1 MSLEEIVAKQWEEAT
16 IQDNFIFSKTME
28 LYPDICKKLIE
39 LILKIKVKSLHY
51 PEREKT
57 IETRLDSKGVRLDV
71 YVEDEENRSFDIE
84 MQIADSDNISKRM
97 RYYQSLIDG
106 DKLKHGEHY
115 SALGE
120 SYIIFICPF
129 DKFKGGRHIYKF
141 RERCDED
148 FKLTLDDGAFKIFL
162 NTKGTLDDV
171 DTELKSFLD
180 YVDKGIISGEI
191 AKEVDNAV
199 SEVKIN
205 KRARLSFMT
214 FEMYMREMKMDA
226 HAEGRAEGR
235 TEERFQMVKNLL
247 LASTPI
253 ECIMKAT
260 GWSEEKILQIEKDL
274 KNPAE

>member
-1 MSLEEIVAKQWEEAT
+1 MTLEEIVAKQWEEAT
-16 IQDNFIFSKTME
+16 IRDNFIFSKTME
-28 LYPDICKKLIE
+28 LYPHICKKLIE

-51 PEREKT
+51 PEREKV
-57 IETRLDSKGVRLDV
+57 IENRLDSKGVRLDV

-97 RYYQSLIDG
+97 RYYQGLIDG

-148 FKLTLDDGAFKIFL
+148 FNLTLDDGAFKIFL

-171 DTELKSFLD
+171 DAELKSFLD

-191 AKEVDNAV
+191 AKEIDTAV

-205 KRARLSFMT
+205 KKARLSFMT
-214 FEMYMREMKMDA
+214 FEMYMRERLMDA
-226 HAEGRAEGR
+226 LA
-235 TEERFQMVKNLL
+235 EERFKTVKNLL
-247 LASTPI
+247 LAKTPI
-253 ECIMKAT
+253 EYIKVAT
-260 GWSEEKILQIEKDL
+260 GWSEEKILQLEKEL
-274 KNPAE
+274 KNSAE

>member
-1 MSLEEIVAKQWEEAT
+1 MTLEEIVAKQWEEAT

-28 LYPDICKKLIE
+28 LYPHICKKLIE
-39 LILKIKVKSLHY
+39 SLHY
-51 PEREKT
+51 PEREKV
-57 IETRLDSKGVRLDV
+57 IENRLDSKGVRLDV

-97 RYYQSLIDG
+97 RYYQGLIDG

-129 DKFKGGRHIYKF
+129 DKFKMGRHIYKF

-148 FKLTLDDGAFKIFL
+148 FNLTLDDGAFKIFL

-171 DTELKSFLD
+171 DAELKSFLD

-191 AKEVDNAV
+191 AKEIDNAV

-214 FEMYMREMKMDA
+214 FEMYLKEIKMDA
-226 HAEGRAEGR
+226 RAEGIKTGRAE
-235 TEERFQMVKNLL
+235 ERFEMIKNFL
-247 LASTPI
+247 LAKTPI
-253 ECIMKAT
+253 EYIKTAT
-260 GWSEEKILQIEKDL
+260 GWSEEKILQVEKEL
-274 KNPAE
+274 KNSAE

>member
-1 MSLEEIVAKQWEEAT
+1 MTLEEQVAKQWEEAT

-51 PEREKT
+51 PEREKS

-106 DKLKHGEHY
+106 DKLKRGEHY
-115 SALGE
+115 SVLGE

-129 DKFKGGRHIYKF
+129 DKFKCGRHIYKF

-148 FKLTLDDGAFKIFL
+148 YKLTLDDGAFKIFL

-171 DTELKSFLD
+171 DAELKSFLD

-205 KRARLSFMT
+205 KRARLSYMT

-226 HAEGRAEGR
+226 RKEGRL
-235 TEERFQMVKNLL
+235 EERFQMVKNLI

-253 ECIMKAT
+253 EYIKTAT
-260 GWSEEKILQIEKDL
+260 GWSEEKILQFEKEL

>member
-1 MSLEEIVAKQWEEAT
+1 M
-16 IQDNFIFSKTME
+16 
-28 LYPDICKKLIE
+28 
-39 LILKIKVKSLHY
+39 KSLHY
-51 PEREKT
+51 PEREKS
-57 IETRLDSKGVRLDV
+57 IETRQDAKGVRLDV

-106 DKLKHGEHY
+106 DKLKRGEHY

-148 FKLTLDDGAFKIFL
+148 YKLTLDDGAFKIFL

-171 DTELKSFLD
+171 DAELKSFLD
-180 YVDKGIISGEI
+180 YVDKGIVSGEI

-205 KRARLSFMT
+205 KKARLSFMT
-214 FEMYMREMKMDA
+214 FEMYLRERLMDA
-226 HAEGRAEGR
+226 RAEGI
-235 TEERFQMVKNLL
+235 ENGIEKGIFQMVKNLL
-247 LASTPI
+247 LAKTPI
-253 ECIMKAT
+253 EYIKAAT
-260 GWSEEKILQIEKDL
+260 GWSEEKILQFEKNL
-274 KNPAE
+274 NNPEE